1 MNNDIGIFLPVVVAH
16 AFNPSTWDSQAG
28 RHELEVNLVYRAS
41 SRTERAVSANKKLY
55 TRDRY

>member
-1 MNNDIGIFLPVVVAH
+1 MNNDIGIFLPVVVGH

>member
-1 MNNDIGIFLPVVVAH
+1 MNNDIGMFLRVVVAH
-16 AFNPSTWDSQAG
+16 TINPSTWDSQAG

-41 SRTERAVSANKKLY
+41 SRTERAVSANNKLY